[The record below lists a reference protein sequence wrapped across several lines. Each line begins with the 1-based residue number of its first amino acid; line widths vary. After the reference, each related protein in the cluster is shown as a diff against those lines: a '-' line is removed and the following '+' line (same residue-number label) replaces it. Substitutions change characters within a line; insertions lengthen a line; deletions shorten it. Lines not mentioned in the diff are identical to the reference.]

1 MSKKANPTAIG
12 AFVIGAVAL
21 IVLALALLGGG
32 KLFSTT
38 ETYVLF
44 FDRSLKGLRVGANV
58 TFRGIRIGQVR
69 DVYVEIDEEKLDFEI
84 PVIIEIESN
93 SFRSVEGKDVKMS
106 DDEKRYKSDQEEIKE
121 LDWREEIREREL
133 DWREELD
140 RRSVMQILIGRGL
153 RAILELESIVTGQLL
168 IDLDFYP
175 DTEVILR
182 SATKKYIEIPTIPS
196 EIQRVMAGV
205 RTFASKLEHLDI
217 EDLVNDLKTTIEGIE
232 DIVNSPEVTN
242 IIKGID
248 QLVNSDDTQEIA
260 ASIQT
265 SLKNLDATM
274 EDIQRLAVS
283 VDQQVDPMAS
293 EFLKTL
299 QNTRSAIDDIQGT
312 FTDIRSKVND
322 ETIRYELSTAINE
335 LSNAA
340 RSFRIFVDFLERHP
354 ESFLSG
360 KPNTQ

>member
-38 ETYVLF
+38 ETYILF

-69 DVYVEIDEEKLDFEI
+69 DVYVEIDEENLDFEI

-93 SFRSVEGKDVKMS
+93 SFRSAEGKDVKMS
-106 DDEKRYKSDQEEIKE
+106 DDEKQYKSN
-121 LDWREEIREREL
+121 LEEIR
-133 DWREELD
+133 ELD

-153 RAILELESIVTGQLL
+153 RAILEMESIVTGQLL

-175 DTEVILR
+175 DTEVIFR
-182 SATKKYIEIPTIPS
+182 STTKKYIEIPTIPS
-196 EIQRVMAGV
+196 EIQRVLAGV

-217 EDLVNDLKTTIEGIE
+217 EDLVDDLKTTIEGIE
-232 DIVNSPEVTN
+232 EIVNAPEVMNT
-242 IIKGID
+242 IKGLD
-248 QLVNSDDTQEIA
+248 QLVNSNATQELTASLQISLENIDSTMANIKKLIA
-260 ASIQT
+260 
-265 SLKNLDATM
+265 D
-274 EDIQRLAVS
+274 
-283 VDQQVDPMAS
+283 VDQQIDPVS
-293 EFLKTL
+293 TELLQTL
-299 QNTRSAIDDIQGT
+299 QNTRSAIDEIQGT
-312 FTDIRSKVND
+312 FSDIRFKVND
-322 ETIRYELSTAINE
+322 ETIRHELSTAINE

>member
-32 KLFSTT
+32 KLFSES

-93 SFRSVEGKDVKMS
+93 SFRSVEGKDYKMS
-106 DDEKRYKSDQEEIKE
+106 DDESLLKSDLDEI
-121 LDWREEIREREL
+121 
-133 DWREELD
+133 REELD
-140 RRSVMQILIGRGL
+140 RRSTMQILIGRGL
-153 RAILELESIVTGQLL
+153 RAILEMESIVTGQLL

-182 SATKKYIEIPTIPS
+182 STTKQYIEIPTIPS

-217 EDLVNDLKTTIEGIE
+217 EDLVNNLTTTIEGIE
-232 DIVNSPEVTN
+232 GIINAPEVLNT
-242 IIKGID
+242 IKGLD
-248 QLVNSDDTQEIA
+248 QLVNSNATQELT
-260 ASIQT
+260 ASLQN
-265 SLKNLDATM
+265 SLENIDSTM
-274 EDIQRLAVS
+274 ANIDKLAVD
-283 VDQQVDPMAS
+283 VDQQIDPVAT
-293 EFLKTL
+293 ELLQTL
-299 QNTRSAIDDIQGT
+299 QNTRSAIDEIQGT

>member
-12 AFVIGAVAL
+12 AFVIGAVVL

-38 ETYVLF
+38 ETYILF

-93 SFRSVEGKDVKMS
+93 SFRSVEGKDYKMS
-106 DDEKRYKSDQEEIKE
+106 DDESLLKSDLDEI
-121 LDWREEIREREL
+121 
-133 DWREELD
+133 REELD
-140 RRSVMQILIGRGL
+140 RRSTMQILIGRGL
-153 RAILELESIVTGQLL
+153 RAILEMESIVTGQLL

-182 SATKKYIEIPTIPS
+182 STTKQYIEIPTIPS

-217 EDLVNDLKTTIEGIE
+217 EDLVNNLTTTIEGIE
-232 DIVNSPEVTN
+232 GIINAPEVMNT
-242 IIKGID
+242 IKGLD
-248 QLVNSDDTQEIA
+248 QLVNSNATQELT
-260 ASIQT
+260 ASLQN
-265 SLKNLDATM
+265 SLENIDSTM
-274 EDIQRLAVS
+274 ANIDKLAVD
-283 VDQQVDPMAS
+283 VDQQIDPVAT
-293 EFLKTL
+293 ELLQTL
-299 QNTRSAIDDIQGT
+299 QNTRTAIDEIQGT

>member
-1 MSKKANPTAIG
+1 MSKNANPTAIG
-12 AFVIGAVAL
+12 AFVIGAVVL

-38 ETYVLF
+38 ETYILF

-93 SFRSVEGKDVKMS
+93 SFRSVEGEDYKMS
-106 DDEKRYKSDQEEIKE
+106 DDESLLKSDLDEI
-121 LDWREEIREREL
+121 
-133 DWREELD
+133 REELD
-140 RRSVMQILIGRGL
+140 RRSTMQILIGRGL
-153 RAILELESIVTGQLL
+153 RAILEMESIVTGQLL

-182 SATKKYIEIPTIPS
+182 STTKQYIEIPTIPS

-217 EDLVNDLKTTIEGIE
+217 EDLVNNLTTTIEGIE
-232 DIVNSPEVTN
+232 GIINAPEVMNT
-242 IIKGID
+242 IKGLD
-248 QLVNSDDTQEIA
+248 QLVNSNATQEL
-260 ASIQT
+260 T
-265 SLKNLDATM
+265 DSLQNSLENIDSTM
-274 EDIQRLAVS
+274 ANIDKLAVD
-283 VDQQVDPMAS
+283 VDQQIDPVAT
-293 EFLKTL
+293 ELLQTL
-299 QNTRSAIDDIQGT
+299 QNTRFAIDEIQGT